1 MTTAINN
8 QPLNTPGPIG
18 VFDSGFGG
26 LTILKS
32 IVEELPQYDYI
43 YLGDNARVPYGT
55 RSYETVYNYTLECV
69 QHLFN
74 KGCNLVII
82 ACNTASAKALR
93 TIQQNDLP
101 KINAH
106 KRVLGVI
113 RPTAQALINKTKN
126 NNIGIFATNGTVTS
140 NTFPIELHKLNDSLN
155 VYQQTCTLW
164 VPLIE
169 ANEHN
174 SDGGTYFI
182 QKYYNELLA
191 QNPNIDTIALACTHY
206 PLLLAQLQKIVAPH
220 IKLIAQGDIVAKSL
234 NEYLHRHPQMQAQC
248 TTQGKR
254 EFFTTDDTASFN
266 EKASLFYGQ
275 NVQSSHLAL

>member
-1 MTTAINN
+1 MSLIIS
-8 QPLNTPGPIG
+8 QKPLNTPGAIG

-32 IVEELPQYDYI
+32 IVEELPQYDYV

-55 RSYETVYNYTLECV
+55 RSYETVYNYTLECL
-69 QHLFN
+69 QHLFD

-93 TIQQNDLP
+93 TIQQNDLL
-101 KINAH
+101 KINPH

-113 RPTAQALINKTKN
+113 RPTAEALISKTKN

-140 NTFPIELHKLNDSLN
+140 NTFPIELHKLKHSLN
-155 VYQQTCTLW
+155 VYQQPCTLW

-174 SDGGTYFI
+174 SKGGTYFV

-206 PLLLAQLQKIVAPH
+206 PLLLQQLQKIVAPN
-220 IKLIAQGDIVAKSL
+220 IKIIAQSDIVAKSL
-234 NEYLHRHPQMQAQC
+234 NKYLQRHPEMQLQC
-248 TTQGKR
+248 TTSGTRQ
-254 EFFTTDDTASFN
+254 FFTTDDTASFN
-266 EKASLFYGQ
+266 EKATLFY
-275 NVQSSHLAL
+275 NNEIQSQHLAL

>member
-1 MTTAINN
+1 MLTNYTT
-8 QPLNTPGPIG
+8 PLNTPGAIG

-32 IVEELPQYDYI
+32 IVAELPQYDYI

-55 RSYETVYNYTLECV
+55 RSFDTVYNYTLECV

-101 KINAH
+101 NINPN

-113 RPTAQALINKTKN
+113 RPTAEALINGTHSN
-126 NNIGIFATNGTVTS
+126 TIGVFATNGTVNS
-140 NTFPIELHKLNDSLN
+140 NTYAIELHKLNNKLQI
-155 VYQQTCTLW
+155 YQQPCTMW

-169 ANEHN
+169 ANEHTTE
-174 SDGGTYFI
+174 GGQYFI

-191 QNPNIDTIALACTHY
+191 QHPNIDTIALACTHY
-206 PLLLAQLQKIVAPH
+206 PLLQTQLQAIVAPH

-234 NEYLHRHPQMQAQC
+234 AEYLQRHPQMQAQC
-248 TTQGKR
+248 TTQGTR
-254 EFFTTDDTASFN
+254 NFYTTDDTISFD

-275 NVQSSHLAL
+275 NVASQHLAL